1 MQHTSSPRQGVN
13 LHLMN
18 NLFLRNQTLQQLKS
32 LLVGLSIPIPKRRHN
47 QPPVNEAEV
56 NGRLLSSK
64 VSLDA
69 GQIWLNNIMNL
80 KTSHTHQ
87 YIFPRPPN
95 APPPPSRVDDK
106 QQQPRPHK
114 PRPSINM
121 HIGNIKP
128 NPTN

>member
-18 NLFLRNQTLQQLKS
+18 NLSLRNQTLQQLKS
-32 LLVGLSIPIPKRRHN
+32 LRLGLSIPIPKRRHN
-47 QPPVNEAEV
+47 QPAVNEVEV

-80 KTSHTHQ
+80 KMSHTHQ
-87 YIFPRPPN
+87 
-95 APPPPSRVDDK
+95 
-106 QQQPRPHK
+106 
-114 PRPSINM
+114 
-121 HIGNIKP
+121 
-128 NPTN
+128 